1 MQVDEKVE
9 LKASAP
15 SLAVIDSEDLEL
27 PDICEKLTPSELD
40 EAKRIQAKYPK
51 KSFEECCYE
60 ARGKRPR
67 TAGRRKTRRTRKNK
81 KRQQKK
87 SRKNYK

>member
-1 MQVDEKVE
+1 ME
-9 LKASAP
+9 LPPPSAP
-15 SLAVIDSEDLEL
+15 ERKNIDSEDLEL
-27 PDICEKLTPSELD
+27 PPICEELTGSELD

-60 ARGKRPR
+60 ARRKRPR
-67 TAGRRKTRRTRKNK
+67 TAGRRKTRRVRKNK